1 MEICEEGKIL
11 VEIFLGDVHQC
22 VRMYVYVYI
31 YVHEH
36 ICVCTSAQY
45 MGTCLKKSLTSI

>member
-1 MEICEEGKIL
+1 
-11 VEIFLGDVHQC
+11 
-22 VRMYVYVYI
+22 MYIGVCTCMFMYI

-36 ICVCTSAQY
+36 IRVCTSAQY